1 MVIYLS
7 LPSSET
13 QTSDFDRELVIKV
26 ATEHTDK
33 NSHRN
38 SCQLKRSF
46 FSKKMESIVP
56 WNRLCCVLGC
66 QNANFL
72 LKKRLNFDSISVMIP
87 FLPPTGI
94 PSIIFAWI
102 F

>member
-1 MVIYLS
+1 MVVYLS

-13 QTSDFDRELVIKV
+13 QTSDFDRELVTKV

-56 WNRLCCVLGC
+56 WNRLCCVL
-66 QNANFL
+66 A
-72 LKKRLNFDSISVMIP
+72 S
-87 FLPPTGI
+87 LPEIVTKIRDRIDVRAPVI
-94 PSIIFAWI
+94 DVEDPSLRVSSF
-102 F
+102 